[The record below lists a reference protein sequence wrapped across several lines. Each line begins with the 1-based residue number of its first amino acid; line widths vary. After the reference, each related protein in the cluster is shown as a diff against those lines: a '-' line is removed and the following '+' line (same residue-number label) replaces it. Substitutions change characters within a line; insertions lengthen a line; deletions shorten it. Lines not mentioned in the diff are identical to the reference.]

1 LNHIEAGIRVNRQT
15 GKYEVVLFRDD
26 LLNLDAAM
34 VFNESN
40 IKEFQPEVANA
51 DDLINVLNIKFYDRN
66 LIKDS
71 SFSVYEN
78 GNILSNGGQAN

>member
-1 LNHIEAGIRVNRQT
+1 
-15 GKYEVVLFRDD
+15 
-26 LLNLDAAM
+26 M

-78 GNILSNGGQAN
+78 GNILSKRSSKLVRIYHFLIS